1 MGAAILA
8 LRNQGRKQE
17 RLLRRQRRL
26 MQARTTAL
34 RKSQAHYE
42 ALFNNVPLPVVLA
55 SPDGDVLSA
64 NPALLDLLGVG
75 EDELKDLNFEQFYD
89 DPGDRKKLVAYWDV
103 SRRDVHRGE
112 LTLRRRDGQ
121 RLNVLYANRTIRAL
135 DGTIEYLQGMFTDI
149 TELRKAEAQRRELE
163 SHLRLSQKLEA
174 VGRLAAGV
182 AHEINTPMQY
192 IGDNVYFL
200 REAFESLRELLA
212 RERQL
217 VEAAPDRRGRNLLDS
232 FESLEQELD
241 IDEIVHVAPR
251 AFDRTQEGIKTV
263 SGIVAAMK
271 ELAHPGQGAKIA
283 TDINAVI
290 ETALAIARNEYKT
303 VAEVTTVF
311 GDLPAIPAYKNEL
324 CQVMINLIVN
334 AAHAI
339 ESASKDTPRPGVIRI
354 ETRVEARIVAIAV
367 SDNGCGIPEAAREKI
382 FDPFFTTKE
391 VGKGTGQGL
400 ALARTTIVDKHR
412 GEIDVDSEVGVQT
425 TFTIRLPMGR
435 FESQSIDIGA
445 DGCLPN
451 Q

>member
-1 MGAAILA
+1 
-8 LRNQGRKQE
+8 
-17 RLLRRQRRL
+17 
-26 MQARTTAL
+26 
-34 RKSQAHYE
+34 
-42 ALFNNVPLPVVLA
+42 
-55 SPDGDVLSA
+55 
-64 NPALLDLLGVG
+64 
-75 EDELKDLNFEQFYD
+75 
-89 DPGDRKKLVAYWDV
+89 
-103 SRRDVHRGE
+103 
-112 LTLRRRDGQ
+112 
-121 RLNVLYANRTIRAL
+121 
-135 DGTIEYLQGMFTDI
+135 MFTDI

-241 IDEIVHVAPR
+241 IDEIVQVAPR

-339 ESASKDTPRPGVIRI
+339 ESASKDAPRPGVIRI
-354 ETRVEARIVAIAV
+354 ETRAEARVVAIAV